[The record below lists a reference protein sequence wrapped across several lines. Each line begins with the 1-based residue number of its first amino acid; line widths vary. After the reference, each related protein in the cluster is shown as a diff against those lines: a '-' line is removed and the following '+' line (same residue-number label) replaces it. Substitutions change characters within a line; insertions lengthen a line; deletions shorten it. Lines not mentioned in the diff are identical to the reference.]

1 MYLLYS
7 LRLAVQSLW
16 REKWINLLSV
26 LTIAAGLFM
35 ITLTFFVV
43 YNIDLATKRL
53 PARFSVM
60 LYLNDGLSEQEAGN
74 IVSQLK
80 KNNAVEQARYI
91 AKDKALEELKGVLK
105 NADYILEGVDENP
118 LPASIEI
125 KLKKESVNIAS
136 VKKVAAEIKKI
147 KGIAE
152 VEYGEQFLNSIHSI
166 KGMAK
171 AGSLSLII
179 IMSAGVIFVCYS
191 TIKIAFYRRKEEIE
205 TFKLL
210 GATRGFIR
218 APFVIEGSV
227 LGIFG
232 GIASAAAAF
241 AFYYVLFYKVT
252 ATIPILKIL
261 VFPFETFPALPVAGL
276 LLGIGGAVIALGR
289 IRFS

>member
-1 MYLLYS
+1 
-7 LRLAVQSLW
+7 LW

-43 YNIDLATKRL
+43 YNIDLATKKL

-60 LYLNDGLSEQEAGN
+60 LYLNDGLSEQETGDVIAL
-74 IVSQLK
+74 VK
-80 KNNAVEQARYI
+80 KNNAVEQTRYI
-91 AKDKALEELKGVLK
+91 TKDKALQELKGVLK
-105 NADYILEGVDENP
+105 NADYILEGLGENP

-125 KLKKESVNIAS
+125 KLKKESVNIES
-136 VKKVAAEIKKI
+136 VKKFAADIKKI

-166 KGMAK
+166 KGMAE

-179 IMSAGVIFVCYS
+179 VMSAGVIFVCYS
-191 TIKIAFYRRKEEIE
+191 AIKIAFYRRKEEIE

-227 LGIFG
+227 LGISG

-252 ATIPILKIL
+252 AAIPILKIL
-261 VFPFETFPALPVAGL
+261 VFPLETFPALL
-276 LLGIGGAVIALGR
+276 LCSLLIGIGGAVIALGR